1 MGGDRWFEVPL
12 YDQSSGGSLNFLK
25 SFKSMAINSGRLLV
39 LKQVDRCR
47 PGTMTIKSGLANVVT
62 LFSPI
67 NVRVHGGPPLLAVLM
82 VF

>member
-1 MGGDRWFEVPL
+1 M
-12 YDQSSGGSLNFLK
+12 NFFK
-25 SFKSMAINSGRLLV
+25 SFKSMARNSGRLLV
-39 LKQVDRCR
+39 LEQVDRCR

-67 NVRVHGGPPLLAVLM
+67 NVRAHGGPPLFAVLM

>member
-1 MGGDRWFEVPL
+1 M
-12 YDQSSGGSLNFLK
+12 NFFK
-25 SFKSMAINSGRLLV
+25 SFKSMARLLV

-67 NVRVHGGPPLLAVLM
+67 NVRAHGGPPLFAVLM